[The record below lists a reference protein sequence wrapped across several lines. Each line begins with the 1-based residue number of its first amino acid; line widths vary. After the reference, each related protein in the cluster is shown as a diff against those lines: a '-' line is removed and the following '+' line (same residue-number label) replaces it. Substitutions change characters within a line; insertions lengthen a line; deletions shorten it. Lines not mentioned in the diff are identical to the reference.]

1 MFTSLIRRAQPDDL
15 SCFFNCN
22 VVLGTEFDAITCPT
36 IDMDRSMAAADAS
49 MARYAQSYVETIAA
63 RSATLDGKVTE
74 LVAALL
80 PTRRR
85 SLGRS
90 RAMGRR
96 GTRPTIGK
104 SDLPRN
110 VKSPS

>member
-1 MFTSLIRRAQPDDL
+1 MAATRCSLRSSAAAQPDDL

-22 VVLGTEFDAITCPT
+22 VVFGAEFDAITPT

-49 MARYAQSYVETIAA
+49 MARYAQSYIETIAA

-80 PTRRR
+80 PTPVFAR
-85 SLGRS
+85 S
-90 RAMGRR
+90 
-96 GTRPTIGK
+96 I
-104 SDLPRN
+104 
-110 VKSPS
+110 